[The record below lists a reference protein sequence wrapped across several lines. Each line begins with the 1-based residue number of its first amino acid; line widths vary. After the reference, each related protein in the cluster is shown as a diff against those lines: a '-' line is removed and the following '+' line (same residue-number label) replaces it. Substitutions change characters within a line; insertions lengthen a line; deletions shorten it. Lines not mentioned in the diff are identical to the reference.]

1 MKLEKAPMA
10 GLWSVAI
17 DPKWDERG
25 SFGEA
30 FNASVLRDCGI
41 EFTPVH
47 QANLSMSA
55 RQGQIRGM
63 HYQAHPY
70 GQAKLVLALGGRA
83 YDAVVDL
90 RMDSPSFGQWYGTL
104 LQPGHGLFIPKG
116 FAHGW
121 QATEANV
128 EILYFVDGPWILQS
142 ERGLS
147 PLDPALGITWP
158 VKEVLCSPRDLEWPS
173 LESMKASGYTG
184 EAP

>member
-10 GLWSVAI
+10 GLWSVSI
-17 DPKWDERG
+17 EPRWDERG

-30 FNASVLRDCGI
+30 FNASVLQDYGI
-41 EFTPVH
+41 EFRPV

-70 GQAKLVLALGGRA
+70 GQAKLVLALGGSA
-83 YDAVVDL
+83 YDAVIDL
-90 RMDSPSFGQWYGTL
+90 RQGSPSFGQWYGIR
-104 LQPGHGLFIPKG
+104 LQAGHGLFIPKG

-121 QATEANV
+121 QAVEANA
-128 EILYFVDGPWILQS
+128 ELLYFVDGPWILQS

-147 PLDPALGITWP
+147 PIDPAVGITWP
-158 VKEVLCSPRDLEWPS
+158 TREVLCSPRDVAWPS
-173 LESMKASGYTG
+173 LAELKASGYSG
-184 EAP
+184 EAS

>member
-10 GLWSVAI
+10 GLWSVSI
-17 DPKWDERG
+17 DPRWDERG
-25 SFGEA
+25 SFAEA
-30 FNASVLRDCGI
+30 FNVSVLRDHGI
-41 EFTPVH
+41 SFSAI

-63 HYQAHPY
+63 HYQAHPH

-90 RMDSPSFGQWYGTL
+90 RMGSPSFGQWYGLL
-104 LQPGHGLFIPKG
+104 LQAGHGLFIPKG

-121 QATEANV
+121 QAVEANA
-128 EILYFVDGPWILQS
+128 ELLYFVDGPWDLAS

-147 PLDPALGITWP
+147 PVDPALGITWP
-158 VKEVLCSPRDLEWPS
+158 ITDSLSSSRDLGWPS
-173 LESMKASGYTG
+173 LAGLKASGYAG